1 MRAFLLSEHAVGL
14 ATCALI
20 VFATLGTIIV
30 YGG

>member
-20 VFATLGTIIV
+20 VFATLGFILV
-30 YGG
+30 MEG